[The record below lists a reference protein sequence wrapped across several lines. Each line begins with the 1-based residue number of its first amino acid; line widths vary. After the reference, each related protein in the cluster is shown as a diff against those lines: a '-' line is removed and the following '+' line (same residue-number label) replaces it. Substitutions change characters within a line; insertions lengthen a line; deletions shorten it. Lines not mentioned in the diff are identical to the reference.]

1 MKFLKKYSLVLI
13 LIFSLFVGIFFRFYK
28 LGITPRGFYLDEAAM
43 GYNAYSILQTGKD
56 EYGKVLPLIFRSF
69 GDFKTPIYT
78 YLIVPLIPV
87 FGLSVFATRLPSAIF
102 GVLTL
107 FILFLL
113 VKTLSPQKYAWPLS
127 VMSALFLA
135 ISPWHI
141 IFSRTAY
148 ETNVALF
155 FLLLGAYLFIK
166 ALNKKWLFL
175 LSSFAFAISF
185 LAYHAERLVAPVILL
200 ALIIHY
206 HQILF
211 TNIKTK
217 IWPIALSI
225 IAGLLIVIPTVLLMR
240 TPGFLS
246 RTTTLNIFSYTHRM
260 PPGYVAPSNLF
271 QKIINT
277 PQLLSAKEFSSLY
290 ISYFSPRYLFS
301 IGDAGPRS
309 SYPDLGTF
317 FVWQLPLY
325 LVGLYFLIKDKKL
338 SHLRYFILVLL
349 LVSPLPAALT
359 SDPYTTIRSL
369 PMVIPLVIIFSLGL
383 VKILEFTWPVFN
395 KLKYVIIGILVVYS
409 VTRMYL
415 SIFYFNDY
423 FRATSWD
430 YGWQTLINDFA
441 DLDPS
446 LPIVVDNS
454 RGEPYIHLLFFLKY
468 DPAAYQKDNFE
479 VSLTEYYTNMTRNL
493 TKHIGNITVKGFEWG
508 KDTDHIHQYIV
519 SDGTTISDQQIED
532 HHMTKINQVNF
543 PNGSVAF
550 QIIETNPKPQ

>member
-1 MKFLKKYSLVLI
+1 MNFLKKYSLVLI
-13 LIFSLFVGIFFRFYK
+13 LIFSLLTGIFFRFYK
-28 LGITPRGFYLDEAAM
+28 LGVTPRGFYLDEAAM

-56 EYGKVLPLIFRSF
+56 EYGKTFPLIFRSF

-87 FGLSVFATRLPSAIF
+87 FGLTVFGTRLPSAIF

-113 VKTLSPQKYAWPLS
+113 VKTLSPKKYAWSLS
-127 VMSALFLA
+127 VISVLFLA

-155 FLLLGAYLFIK
+155 FLLLGSYLFIK
-166 ALNKKWLFL
+166 ALNKRWLFL

-185 LAYHAERLVAPVILL
+185 LAYHAERLVAPVVLI
-200 ALIIHY
+200 ALIVHY
-206 HQILF
+206 RQLLF
-211 TNIKTK
+211 SNIKTK
-217 IWPIALSI
+217 VIPII
-225 IAGLLIVIPTVLLMR
+225 ISVVAGLIIVIPTVLLMR

-246 RTTTLNIFSYTHRM
+246 RTTTLNIFSYAHRM
-260 PPGYVAPSNLF
+260 PPGYVAPHTFF

-277 PQLLSAKEFSSLY
+277 PQLLSAKEFFSLY
-290 ISYFSPRYLFS
+290 TSYFSPRYLFS

-309 SYPDLGTF
+309 SYPDIGTF

-325 LVGLYFLIKDKKL
+325 LVGLYFLIRDKKL
-338 SHLRYFILVLL
+338 SHLRYFVLVLL
-349 LVSPLPAALT
+349 LSSPIPAALT

-369 PMVIPLVIIFSLGL
+369 SMVIPLVIILSIGL
-383 VKILEFTWPVFN
+383 VKILEFTWPVFD
-395 KLKYVIIGILVVYS
+395 KLKYIIVGLIIIYS
-409 VTRMYL
+409 STRMYL

-423 FRATSWD
+423 FRSTSWD
-430 YGWQTLINDFA
+430 YGWQTLVNDFA

-479 VSLTEYYTNMTRNL
+479 VPLSEYYTNMHRNL

-508 KDTDHIHQYIV
+508 KDTDQTKQYIV
-519 SDGTTISDQQIED
+519 SDGMAISDQQIED
-532 HHMTKINQVNF
+532 HHMTKIDQVNF

-550 QIIETNPKPQ
+550 EIIETNPQP